1 MSGYLKSKTIFF
13 FLLILMLSLNT
24 SFLPK
29 PTPWLIFNADPS
41 VIFYP
46 FDDAKVLL
54 FAHTAKHFV
63 HFSFIIASF
72 LIYLKEASRFV
83 ICPLTPPLPCVV
95 SAHHM
100 PPHPSLSPGGR
111 GATKKRRHNV
121 TSLPFFMNCGGNVL
135 DESGGIAVLPTRED
149 LLPLN
154 PGGSVVLRTKF
165 AHGLTGTPHLH
176 VAHGLQLLLQTS
188 TVVGF

>member
-1 MSGYLKSKTIFF
+1 MKQFAVPHGMSGYLKSKTIFF

-63 HFSFIIASF
+63 HFSFILASF
-72 LIYLKEASRFV
+72 LIYLKEASRIA
-83 ICPLTPPLPCVV
+83 ICPLTPASPLRRLSAHHMPLTPPLPEGEGPFDFVERK
-95 SAHHM
+95 S
-100 PPHPSLSPGGR
+100 R
-111 GATKKRRHNV
+111 DV
-121 TSLPFFMNCGGNVL
+121 TSGRLKEKYSKPVPLPRGEV
-135 DESGGIAVLPTRED
+135 R
-149 LLPLN
+149 
-154 PGGSVVLRTKF
+154 
-165 AHGLTGTPHLH
+165 
-176 VAHGLQLLLQTS
+176 
-188 TVVGF
+188 

>member
-1 MSGYLKSKTIFF
+1 
-13 FLLILMLSLNT
+13 MLSLNT

-46 FDDAKVLL
+46 FDDAKVRL

-63 HFSFIIASF
+63 HFSLILASF

-95 SAHHM
+95 SLHIICPLT
-100 PPHPSLSPGGR
+100 PPLPEGEGPQ
-111 GATKKRRHNV
+111 KKRRHNV
-121 TSLPFFMNCGGNVL
+121 ASLPFFMNCGGNVL
-135 DESGGIAVLPTRED
+135 DESEELPSFQLGRIF
-149 LLPLN
+149 LLPN

-176 VAHGLQLLLQTS
+176 VAHGLQFLLQTS

>member
-1 MSGYLKSKTIFF
+1 
-13 FLLILMLSLNT
+13 MLSLNT

-54 FAHTAKHFV
+54 FAYTAKHFV
-63 HFSFIIASF
+63 HFSFILASF

-83 ICPLTPPLPCVV
+83 ICPLTPPLPEGEG
-95 SAHHM
+95 
-100 PPHPSLSPGGR
+100 LR
-111 GATKKRRHNV
+111 KKRRHNV

-135 DESGGIAVLPTRED
+135 DESEELPSFQLRRIFILPTRED
-149 LLPLN
+149 LP
-154 PGGSVVLRTKF
+154 PSQTGGSVVLRTKF

-176 VAHGLQLLLQTS
+176 VAHGLQFLLQTS